1 LAYTIGNA
9 MVYTGDEFIREGYVS
24 FEDHVISA
32 GRMDELTS
40 KVDRDAHGMLVM
52 PAWVNAHTH
61 VYSTLARGM
70 SLQFNPMSFTQIL
83 EQLWWKLDRK
93 LGPSEIES
101 SAYVAAAEF
110 IHAGVATIFDHHSSQ
125 NFVKGSL
132 SILKKSIVDVAGMRG
147 VFCHET
153 SDRDGTQIESIEEN
167 VNFVKSNHNEKSAGM
182 MGLHASFTLGDR
194 TLREV
199 SKACDGQIPIHIHVA
214 EGIEDELYSI
224 NDHGM
229 RIIPRLES
237 YGLTIPNSIYAHC
250 IHIDESEVNLISKN
264 KGYIANATQSNMNNG
279 VGIADLEMFK
289 LHGAKV
295 VMGNDGFGFSPA
307 FDLRSTLLGQK
318 VLHGSS
324 TAFST
329 SDLRSI
335 IENTF
340 ELASNHLK
348 VNFGKIKAG
357 YAADLIMVEYDPP
370 TPINEKNFWD
380 HLFFGIT
387 EARVNS
393 LYVSGKPLM
402 VDNVIKVFDE
412 NEVRKTSR
420 RVAES
425 LWKK

>member
-1 LAYTIGNA
+1 MI
-9 MVYTGDEFIREGYVS
+9 YTGEDFIEKGYVS

-32 GRMDELTS
+32 GRMDELKS
-40 KVDRDAHGMLVM
+40 KIDLDAHGMLVM

-70 SLQFNPMSFTQIL
+70 NVQFNPMSFTQIL

-132 SILKKSIVDVAGMRG
+132 PILKKSIVDVAGMRG

-153 SDRDGTQIESIEEN
+153 SDRDGTQLESIEEN
-167 VNFVKSNHNEKSAGM
+167 VNFFNANGASKMASGM
-182 MGLHASFTLGDR
+182 MGLHASFTLSDS
-194 TLREV
+194 TLREI
-199 SKACDGQIPIHIHVA
+199 SSACNGRIPIHIHVA
-214 EGIEDELYSI
+214 EGVEDELYSI

-229 RIIPRLES
+229 RIIQRLKK
-237 YGLTIPNSIYAHC
+237 YGLLIPNSLYAHC
-250 IHIDESEVNLISKN
+250 IHVDKSEVNLISQSN
-264 KGYIANATQSNMNNG
+264 GYIANATQSNMNNG
-279 VGIADLEMFK
+279 VGIADLEMFRSY
-289 LHGAKV
+289 GAKV
-295 VMGNDGFGFSPA
+295 AMGNDGFGFSPA

-324 TAFST
+324 MAFST
-329 SDLRSI
+329 SDLRSMV
-335 IENTF
+335 ENTF
-340 ELASNHLK
+340 ALASDHLK
-348 VNFGKIKAG
+348 IKVGKIAPG
-357 YAADLIMVEYDPP
+357 YAADFMIVEYNPP
-370 TPINEKNFWD
+370 TPIDESNFWD

-412 NEVRKTSR
+412 NEVRKISR
-420 RVAES
+420 RVAEA